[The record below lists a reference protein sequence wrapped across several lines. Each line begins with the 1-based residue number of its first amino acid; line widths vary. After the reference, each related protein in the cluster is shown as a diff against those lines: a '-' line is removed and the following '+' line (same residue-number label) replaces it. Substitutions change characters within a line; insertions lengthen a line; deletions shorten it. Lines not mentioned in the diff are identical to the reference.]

1 MYSVHIS
8 DQFLRYACSSECE
21 DEQQS
26 RFPLSHCS
34 IANCEH
40 FRSREIFLMTV
51 RNICEHDFLSELSE
65 KVLDSIVNQLM
76 RVCLLLIFERESHKT
91 RTWITHKQYHL
102 CLPFRPYRSYRGK
115 QAFSYS
121 FFVHPKKEKTPK
133 Q

>member
-40 FRSREIFLMTV
+40 FRSRAIFLMTV

-65 KVLDSIVNQLM
+65 TVLDSISKS
-76 RVCLLLIFERESHKT
+76 IDESLFATYFWT
-91 RTWITHKQYHL
+91 RITQNPHMDNFQTHK
-102 CLPFRPYRSYRGK
+102 
-115 QAFSYS
+115 
-121 FFVHPKKEKTPK
+121 
-133 Q
+133 